1 MFVYIQK
8 YLFTHPSEVDGVIPV
23 EILPI
28 PKELIAVSSTD
39 ARDSKSKEYLYEP
52 IIKKVLDS
60 PYMSYPLTLIFET
73 YSKELVE
80 EALKENKLS
89 FSLLLEK
96 HHIVETDVFKVVIE
110 KEDDLWS
117 VFPIWST
124 SGTDSLFNILTE
136 SDEIVCVTEGHIYID
151 LNKNPSSKS
160 LFFMYDLQELC
171 FLGYEKPQDRAYIKK
186 HFLQG
191 AEIVDDYVIEL

>member
-1 MFVYIQK
+1 MFVYIQN
-8 YLFTHPSEVDGVIPV
+8 YQCTNPGELDEVAPF
-23 EILPI
+23 EILPK
-28 PKELIAVSSTD
+28 PKEFITVSSNNTQ
-39 ARDSKSKEYLYEP
+39 DSVNSQYLYEP

-136 SDEIVCVTEGHIYID
+136 SDEIVCVTGDHIYID

-186 HFLQG
+186 YFLQG
-191 AEIVDDYVIEL
+191 AEIVDDYVSEV